1 MNVAVKPAYRAI
13 GIGIVTAALLIGA
26 FLIGSAQSARG
37 SAGGHSSGT
46 STAGGA
52 GTMSP
57 SRPVVLTASGAG
69 GRITVT
75 GTGTVTGTP
84 NQLVLS
90 MGVQTSAS
98 SVSTALIEANHAARR
113 VIAALTSHGVRK
125 SDIQTSGLSIQPNY
139 SNGSPAPVGY
149 AVTEQLTATLRNLAA
164 AGSQIQAAATAGGN
178 ATTVDGVSLNLTD
191 TGALLAR
198 ARAAAVRDAQA
209 KATQFASAL
218 HQALGGVVSLT
229 SQAVVPYPIFT
240 GYAAAVPSAGH
251 SVPVA
256 PGKQQ
261 VSVQITVVYAIG

>member
-1 MNVAVKPAYRAI
+1 MNVVVKPAYRAI
-13 GIGIVTAALLIGA
+13 AIGIVAAALLVGA
-26 FLIGSAQSARG
+26 FLLGSARPAR
-37 SAGGHSSGT
+37 SAGALTTGAT
-46 STAGGA
+46 SADRA
-52 GTMSP
+52 SQA
-57 SRPVVLTASGAG
+57 VLTASGAG

-113 VIAALTSHGVRK
+113 VIGALQSDGVRK
-125 SDIQTSGLSIQPNY
+125 ADIQTSGLSIQPNY
-139 SNGSPAPVGY
+139 SNGNPAPVGY
-149 AVTEQLTATLRNLAA
+149 GVSEQLTATLRDLAK
-164 AGSQIQAAATAGGN
+164 AGSQIQAAVTAGGN

-209 KATQFASAL
+209 KASQFA
-218 HQALGGVVSLT
+218 HALGHSLGAVISLS
-229 SQAVVPYPIFT
+229 SQNFTPYPVS
-240 GYAAAVPSAGH
+240 YNAPLAASASG
-251 SVPVA
+251 SVPIS

-261 VSVQITVVYAIG
+261 VSVQITIIYAIA